1 MRAWRDS
8 RSAPTPVSHRRED
21 NGPLQ
26 ILNHH
31 CVVGD
36 ALRDAARPWRI
47 RVTSPATPAKLADEG
62 RDGLRARRRN
72 PETPPT
78 HNRAMD
84 PRPPSA
90 PAPSGLALFGSIRAI
105 GAITAVATLVSALAT
120 AATGPWA
127 EAPEAKARI
136 VSRWAVAPAGGDA
149 GLGLEFSLLPGW
161 HVYWKNSGDAGYPP
175 ELELAQDAGLGAT
188 TLRYPAPHRFELP
201 GDLVAFGYEGEVVY
215 PIDAAVAADAT
226 GTLALSGRLDYLVCR
241 EECIPY
247 TADLA
252 LELPVGDAAED
263 PERAPALDAWR
274 ARLPIAPG
282 DAQPP
287 VLVTMDWHAGE
298 YPWSTFEL
306 RLAAPGLSASAPD
319 LFFAPQEWVELRR
332 AELMADWDR
341 AVRQEPLHRIEPL
354 L

>member
-1 MRAWRDS
+1 M
-8 RSAPTPVSHRRED
+8 
-21 NGPLQ
+21 
-26 ILNHH
+26 
-31 CVVGD
+31 
-36 ALRDAARPWRI
+36 
-47 RVTSPATPAKLADEG
+47 
-62 RDGLRARRRN
+62 
-72 PETPPT
+72 
-78 HNRAMD
+78 
-84 PRPPSA
+84 
-90 PAPSGLALFGSIRAI
+90 
-105 GAITAVATLVSALAT
+105 SALAT

-252 LELPVGDAAED
+252 LELPMGDAAED

-332 AELMADWDR
+332 PELVATAAGPTFRVPVR
-341 AVRQEPLHRIEPL
+341 ALDETKPLPEPLALEWTATGFELGGAPL
-354 L
+354 ALSGTTSLSPVAAASRAKLYWILALASLAALLALARKLNPRQPRRSGVPT

>member
-1 MRAWRDS
+1 
-8 RSAPTPVSHRRED
+8 
-21 NGPLQ
+21 
-26 ILNHH
+26 
-31 CVVGD
+31 
-36 ALRDAARPWRI
+36 
-47 RVTSPATPAKLADEG
+47 
-62 RDGLRARRRN
+62 
-72 PETPPT
+72 
-78 HNRAMD
+78 MD

-252 LELPVGDAAED
+252 LELPMGDAAED

-332 AELMADWDR
+332 PELVATAAGPTFRVPVR
-341 AVRQEPLHRIEPL
+341 ALDETKPLPEPLALEWTATGFELGGAPL
-354 L
+354 ALSGTTSLSPVAAASRAKLYWILALASLAALLALARKLNPRQPRRSGVPT